1 MDEKENISVV
11 QKIYAAFK
19 SGDIPF
25 ILNAVT
31 EDIDWQMLGLKELPH
46 TGPHRGRD
54 QVERFLKEV
63 AAETDIR
70 KFEPREYIAQGDKVV
85 ALGFYSGTSRLSG
98 RPIQSEWAMIFT
110 LRNGK
115 VARFREYAD
124 TVNLPGNRVI
134 SPHPPD
140 LSGSHR
146 SP

>member
-1 MDEKENISVV
+1 MDEKENIAMI

-19 SGDIPF
+19 RGDIPF

-54 QVERFLKEV
+54 QVARFLEEV
-63 AAETDIR
+63 AVETDIQ

-85 ALGFYSGTSRLSG
+85 ALGYYSGTARISG
-98 RPIQSEWAMIFT
+98 RPLRSEWAMIFT

-124 TVNLPGNRVI
+124 TVTPPAARVI
-134 SPHPPD
+134 SSHPPD
-140 LSGSHR
+140 LSRSHR
-146 SP
+146 SL

>member
-1 MDEKENISVV
+1 MDEKENISVI

-19 SGDIPF
+19 RGDIPF

-31 EDIDWQMLGLKELPH
+31 EDIDWQMFGLKELPH

-54 QVERFLKEV
+54 QVARFLEEV
-63 AAETDIR
+63 AAETDIQ

-85 ALGFYSGTSRLSG
+85 ALGYYSGTSRSSG
-98 RPIQSEWAMIFT
+98 RPLRSEWAMIFT

-124 TVNLPGNRVI
+124 TVNLPAARVI
-134 SPHPPD
+134 SPPPPD
-140 LSGSHR
+140 LSRSHR
-146 SP
+146 SL